1 VPFINK
7 ENLDIKEANEIA
19 LKYL

>member
-7 ENLDIKEANEIA
+7 ENLDKRS
-19 LKYL
+19 